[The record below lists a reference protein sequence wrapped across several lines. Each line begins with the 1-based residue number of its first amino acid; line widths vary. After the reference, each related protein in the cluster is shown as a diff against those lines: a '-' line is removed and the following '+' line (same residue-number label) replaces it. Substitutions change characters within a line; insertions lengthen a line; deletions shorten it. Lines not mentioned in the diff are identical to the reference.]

1 MKVEQISVFLENK
14 PGSLAEVTRILG
26 ESGVNIRAL
35 SLADTKDFG
44 ILRLIVNDN
53 EKAREI
59 LGRKGLTVRKTEVVA
74 VEVPDRPG
82 GLAEILKVLSEA
94 DINVEYLY
102 AFVQQSGENAIIIFR
117 FDETDRAIEVL
128 SKKQFK
134 ISMKNFHSYGN
145 NMAKQMIIY
154 WLKMQ
159 LP

>member
-1 MKVEQISVFLENK
+1 
-14 PGSLAEVTRILG
+14 LAEVTRILG
-26 ESGVNIRAL
+26 EAGVNIRAL

-53 EKAREI
+53 EKAREV

-94 DINVEYLY
+94 SINVEYLY

-117 FDETDRAIEVL
+117 FDEIDRAIAAL
-128 SKKQFK
+128 SEKKVRILEGK
-134 ISMKNFHSYGN
+134 KVY
-145 NMAKQMIIY
+145 A
-154 WLKMQ
+154 L
-159 LP
+159 